1 MKQLLVYLKSS
12 RKECILAPL
21 FKMLEASFELFIPLV
36 IARLI
41 DEGLR
46 GGNSTIIWQSFGL
59 LVLLGLIGLVAAV
72 TAQYFS
78 AKAAVSFATELRH
91 SLFGHLLKLGFPE
104 IDNIGT
110 STMITR
116 MTSDVNQL
124 QNGVNMFLRLFLRS
138 PFVVFGAMVM
148 AFTIDVKSASI
159 FLTIII
165 ILSIIV
171 FGLMAINVK
180 QVKNVQK
187 KLENVTSS
195 TRETLK
201 GVRVIRAFCLEKE
214 ETEIFNENNSLLT
227 KALNKAGN
235 IAALMNPL
243 TYIMINM
250 AIIYLIYT
258 GANQVMFGVLTQ
270 GQVVALY
277 NYMSQILVELIK
289 LANLIVLINKA
300 LACGNRVSAVFDIEP
315 SQKEGQ
321 AEVGRSE
328 EAVRFEHVSLTYPES
343 QEKTLTDLDF
353 SVAKGETVGII
364 GGTGSGKSSLVHLIP
379 RFYDASEGKVLVD
392 GVDVREYS
400 FEQLRKKVGVVMQ
413 KAVLFKGTIQS
424 NLDWAAENATEEDYK
439 NAIKNAQA
447 TEVAE
452 GKGGITG
459 EVEQAG
465 KNYSGG
471 QRQRLSIARTL
482 IGKPEILILDDSSSA
497 LDYLTDLNLRKA
509 IKELDYKPTVFI
521 VSQRSASIMH
531 ADKIIVMDDGKV
543 VGIGKHEELLKN
555 CQVYQE
561 IYESQYSTEQ
571 SKKAGNSV
579 QSEAD
584 SREVR

>member
-12 RKECILAPL
+12 KKECFLAPL

-36 IARLI
+36 IANLI
-41 DEGLR
+41 DKGLKN
-46 GGNSTIIWQSFGL
+46 GNKAIIIQSFGL
-59 LVLLGLIGLVAAV
+59 LILLGLIGLIAAV
-72 TAQYFS
+72 TAQFFS

-91 SLFGHLLKLGFPE
+91 SLFEHLLKLGFPE
-104 IDNIGT
+104 IDNLGT

-148 AFTIDVKSASI
+148 AFTIDVRSALI
-159 FLTIII
+159 FLVIII
-165 ILSIIV
+165 ALSIVV
-171 FGLMAINVK
+171 FGLMHINVK
-180 QVKNVQK
+180 QVKQVQER
-187 KLENVTSS
+187 LERVTSS
-195 TRETLK
+195 TRETLT
-201 GVRVIRAFCLEKE
+201 GVRVIRAFCREKD
-214 ETEIFNENNSLLT
+214 ETKNFNEANIGLT
-227 KALNKAGN
+227 KALNRAGN

-243 TYIMINM
+243 TYIMINF
-250 AIIYLIYT
+250 AIIYLIYV
-258 GANQVMFGVLTQ
+258 GAIQVQSGILSQ
-270 GQVVALY
+270 GQIVALY

-300 LACGNRVSAVFDIEP
+300 LACGNRVSKVFELKP
-315 SQKEGQ
+315 SQVVEK
-321 AEVGRSE
+321 ANNSE
-328 EAVRFEHVSLTYPES
+328 MASNDIAVSFEHVNLTYPES
-343 QEKTLTDLDF
+343 MEETLTDLSF
-353 SVAKGETVGII
+353 TVNKGETVGII

-379 RFYDASEGKVLVD
+379 RFYDATSGTVKVD
-392 GVDVREYS
+392 GVDVKNYS
-400 FEQLRKKVGVVMQ
+400 FEELRKKVGIVMQ
-413 KAVLFKGTIQS
+413 KAVLFKGTIKT
-424 NLDWAAENATEEDYK
+424 NLDWAVKDATKEDYD

-447 TEVAE
+447 FEVAE
-452 GKGGITG
+452 GKGGIEG

-543 VGIGKHEELLKN
+543 VGMGKHEELLDS
-555 CQVYQE
+555 CEVYRE
-561 IYESQYSTEQ
+561 IYESQYG
-571 SKKAGNSV
+571 K
-579 QSEAD
+579 
-584 SREVR
+584 EVRS

>member
-1 MKQLLVYLKSS
+1 MKRLLIYLNNSK
-12 RKECILAPL
+12 KECFLAPL

-36 IARLI
+36 IANLI
-41 DEGLR
+41 DKGLKQ
-46 GGNSTIIWQSFGL
+46 GDKSIIFQSFGL

-91 SLFGHLLKLGFPE
+91 SLIEHLLKLGFPE

-148 AFTIDVKSASI
+148 AFTIDVRSATI
-159 FLTIII
+159 FLVII
-165 ILSIIV
+165 ILLSIVV
-171 FGLMAINVK
+171 FGLMNINVK
-180 QVKNVQK
+180 QVRKVQER
-187 KLENVTSS
+187 LEKVTNS
-195 TRETLK
+195 TRETLT

-214 ETEIFNENNSLLT
+214 EADDFTESNSMLT
-227 KALNKAGN
+227 KALNRAGN

-243 TYIMINM
+243 TYVMINI
-250 AIIYLIYT
+250 AIIYLIFV
-258 GANQVMFGVLTQ
+258 GGEQVQFGILTQ
-270 GQVVALY
+270 GQVIALY

-300 LACGNRVSAVFDIEP
+300 LACGDRVSKIFDITP
-315 SQKEGQ
+315 SQTEGN
-321 AEVGRSE
+321 ARALDTN
-328 EAVRFEHVSLTYPES
+328 EAVRFDNVSLKYPES
-343 QEKTLTDLDF
+343 QEETISDVSFTAK
-353 SVAKGETVGII
+353 KGETIGII

-379 RFYDASEGKVLVD
+379 RFYDTTEGQVLVD
-392 GVDVREYS
+392 GVNVNDYS
-400 FEQLRKKVGVVMQ
+400 FEDLRSKVGVVMQ
-413 KAVLFKGTIQS
+413 KAVLFKGTIKS
-424 NLDWAAENATEEDYK
+424 NMQWADEDATDTDFME
-439 NAIKNAQA
+439 AIENAQA
-447 TEVAE
+447 KEVVE
-452 GKGGITG
+452 GKGGIDG

-465 KNYSGG
+465 KNFSGG

-482 IGKPEILILDDSSSA
+482 LGKPEILILDDSSSA

-531 ADKIIVMDDGKV
+531 ADKIIVMDDGKM
-543 VGIGKHEELLKN
+543 VGIGKHEELLKT
-555 CQVYQE
+555 CDVYKE
-561 IYESQYSTEQ
+561 IYESQYSTD
-571 SKKAGNSV
+571 K
-579 QSEAD
+579 
-584 SREVR
+584 EVR

>member
-1 MKQLLVYLKSS
+1 
-12 RKECILAPL
+12 
-21 FKMLEASFELFIPLV
+21 
-36 IARLI
+36 
-41 DEGLR
+41 
-46 GGNSTIIWQSFGL
+46 
-59 LVLLGLIGLVAAV
+59 
-72 TAQYFS
+72 
-78 AKAAVSFATELRH
+78 
-91 SLFGHLLKLGFPE
+91 
-104 IDNIGT
+104 
-110 STMITR
+110 
-116 MTSDVNQL
+116 
-124 QNGVNMFLRLFLRS
+124 
-138 PFVVFGAMVM
+138 
-148 AFTIDVKSASI
+148 
-159 FLTIII
+159 
-165 ILSIIV
+165 
-171 FGLMAINVK
+171 
-180 QVKNVQK
+180 
-187 KLENVTSS
+187 
-195 TRETLK
+195 
-201 GVRVIRAFCLEKE
+201 
-214 ETEIFNENNSLLT
+214 
-227 KALNKAGN
+227 
-235 IAALMNPL
+235 
-243 TYIMINM
+243 
-250 AIIYLIYT
+250 
-258 GANQVMFGVLTQ
+258 
-270 GQVVALY
+270 
-277 NYMSQILVELIK
+277 MSQILVELIK

-343 QEKTLTDLDF
+343 QEKTLTDLNF

-364 GGTGSGKSSLVHLIP
+364 VGTGSGKSSLVHLIP